1 MWASAAGCHT
11 AGHQGI
17 TLTTNWLAP
26 AKINLFL
33 HVTGRR
39 SDGYHNIQTL
49 YQFVDLC
56 DVLQFA
62 VREDNEVR
70 LSSDFDEV
78 PAEANL
84 VVRAAR
90 ALQTHSGTRAGTDIT
105 LKKVIPTGGGLGGG
119 SSDAATTLVAL
130 NEFWRLGLS
139 IKELAEIGVT
149 VSADV
154 PVFVH
159 GQASWAEGIGEKLT
173 PVAPLEPWYLIV
185 NPNVQVS
192 TAALF
197 DAPELTR
204 NISPITIRDFM
215 DGRSRNVFEPV
226 VVTRYPEVRAALEW
240 LRRSHRGYRARM
252 SGTGSCAF
260 TALESEAKARA
271 LCERLPKGMTGYV
284 VKGRNASPLYDFA
297 G

>member
-1 MWASAAGCHT
+1 M
-11 AGHQGI
+11 
-17 TLTTNWLAP
+17 TTNWLAP

-39 SDGYHNIQTL
+39 SDGYHTLQTL
-49 YQFVDLC
+49 YQFIELN
-56 DVLQFA
+56 DVLQFS
-62 VREDNEVR
+62 VREDNEIR
-70 LSSDFDEV
+70 LESDFQEV
-78 PAEANL
+78 APEQNL

-90 ALQTHSGTRAGTDIT
+90 ALQQQSGTRAGTDIK
-105 LKKVIPTGGGLGGG
+105 LIKRIPTGGGLGGG

-154 PVFVH
+154 PVFVY
-159 GQASWAEGIGEKLT
+159 GQAAWAEGIGDKLT
-173 PVAPLEPWYLIV
+173 PVAPVEPWYLVV

-204 NISPITIRDFM
+204 NTSPITIRDFM

-226 VVTRYPEVRAALEW
+226 VATRYPEVRAALEW
-240 LRRSHRGYRARM
+240 LRRNHKGSRAKM
-252 SGTGSCAF
+252 SGTGACVF
-260 TALESEAKARA
+260 TAFETETAAKKLA
-271 LCERLPKGMTGYV
+271 EKLPKNMTGHV

>member
-1 MWASAAGCHT
+1 M
-11 AGHQGI
+11 
-17 TLTTNWLAP
+17 TTNWLAP

-39 SDGYHNIQTL
+39 GDGYHTLQTL
-49 YQFVDLC
+49 YQFVELNDI
-56 DVLQFA
+56 LQFA
-62 VREDNEVR
+62 VREDNEIR
-70 LSSDFDEV
+70 LESDFKEV
-78 PAEANL
+78 PPEQNL

-90 ALQTHSGTRAGTDIT
+90 ALQQQSGTRAGTDIT
-105 LKKVIPTGGGLGGG
+105 LTKRIPTGGGLGGG

-154 PVFVH
+154 PVFVY
-159 GQASWAEGIGEKLT
+159 GQAAWAEGIGEKLT
-173 PVAPLEPWYLIV
+173 PVAPAEPWYLIV

-204 NISPITIRDFM
+204 NTSPITIRDFM

-226 VVTRYPEVRAALEW
+226 VATRYPEVRLALEW
-240 LRRSHRGYRARM
+240 LRRNHKGSRAKM
-252 SGTGSCAF
+252 SGTGACVFAAF
-260 TALESEAKARA
+260 ETETAAKELAGK
-271 LCERLPKGMTGYV
+271 LPKNMTGHV

>member
-1 MWASAAGCHT
+1 M
-11 AGHQGI
+11 
-17 TLTTNWLAP
+17 TTNWLAP

-39 SDGYHNIQTL
+39 SDGYHTLQTV

-62 VREDNEVR
+62 VREDNDVQ
-70 LSSDFDEV
+70 LKTDFDEV
-78 PAEANL
+78 PVEENL
-84 VVRAAR
+84 VFKAAR
-90 ALQTHSGTRAGTDIT
+90 ALQAQTGTRSGADIT
-105 LKKVIPTGGGLGGG
+105 LTKSIPTGGGLGGG

-154 PVFVH
+154 PVFVY

-173 PVAPLEPWYLIV
+173 PVAPTEPWYLV
-185 NPNVQVS
+185 VCPNVQIS

-197 DAPELTR
+197 NMPELTR
-204 NISPITIRDFM
+204 NMSPITIRDFM
-215 DGRSRNVFEPV
+215 DGRATNVFEPLV
-226 VVTRYPEVRAALEW
+226 MARYPQVRAALEW
-240 LRRSHRGYRARM
+240 LSLNNRGVRAKM
-252 SGTGSCAF
+252 SGTGSCVF
-260 TALESEAKARA
+260 SPCESEEQARA
-271 LCERLPKGMTGYV
+271 LNEQLPDSMTGYV
-284 VKGRNASPLYDFA
+284 VKGHNASPLYDFS

>member
-1 MWASAAGCHT
+1 M
-11 AGHQGI
+11 
-17 TLTTNWLAP
+17 TTKWLAP

-39 SDGYHNIQTL
+39 SDGYHTLQTV

-62 VREDNEVR
+62 VREDSEVHLTSEFNEIPP
-70 LSSDFDEV
+70 EH
-78 PAEANL
+78 NL
-84 VVRAAR
+84 VVKAAR
-90 ALQTHSGTRAGTDIT
+90 ALQAHSGTRAGTDIT
-105 LKKVIPTGGGLGGG
+105 LTKVIPTGGGLGGG

-154 PVFVH
+154 PVFVY
-159 GQASWAEGIGEKLT
+159 GQASWAEGIGDKLT

-185 NPNVQVS
+185 NPLCHVS
-192 TAALF
+192 TEALF
-197 DAPELTR
+197 NAPELTR
-204 NISPITIRDFM
+204 NTSPITIRDFM
-215 DGRSRNVFEPV
+215 DGRSTNVFESI
-226 VVTRYPEVRAALEW
+226 VVTRYPEVGQALEW
-240 LRRSHRGYRARM
+240 LRANYRGFRAKM
-252 SGTGSCAF
+252 SGTGSCVF
-260 TALESEAKARA
+260 TAFEKEEDAKA
-271 LCERLPKGMTGYV
+271 LCEQLPANMKGYV
-284 VKGRNASPLYDFA
+284 VKGRNASPLYDFS

>member
-1 MWASAAGCHT
+1 M
-11 AGHQGI
+11 
-17 TLTTNWLAP
+17 TTNWLAP

-39 SDGYHNIQTL
+39 SDGYHTLQTV
-49 YQFVDLC
+49 YQFIDLC

-62 VREDNEVR
+62 VREDNDVQ
-70 LSSDFDEV
+70 LKTDFDEV
-78 PAEANL
+78 PPEDNL
-84 VVRAAR
+84 VVKAAR
-90 ALQTHSGTRAGTDIT
+90 ALQASSGTRSGADIN

-154 PVFVH
+154 PVFVY
-159 GQASWAEGIGEKLT
+159 GQASWAEGIGDKLT
-173 PVAPLEPWYLIV
+173 PVAPKEPWYLVV
-185 NPNVQVS
+185 NPNVQIS

-197 DAPELTR
+197 NLPELTR
-204 NISPITIRDFM
+204 NMSPITIRDFM
-215 DGRSRNVFEPV
+215 DGRSTNVFESIV
-226 VVTRYPEVRAALEW
+226 MARYPQVRAALEW
-240 LRRSHRGYRARM
+240 LSRNNRTSRAKM
-252 SGTGSCAF
+252 SGTGSCVF
-260 TALESEAKARA
+260 SPFETEEEARK
-271 LCERLPKGMTGYV
+271 LHEQLPETMTGYV
-284 VKGRNASPLYDFA
+284 VKGHNASPLYDFS

>member
-1 MWASAAGCHT
+1 MT
-11 AGHQGI
+11 I
-17 TLTTNWLAP
+17 NWLAP

-39 SDGYHNIQTL
+39 SDGYHTLQTL

-62 VREDNEVR
+62 VREDNEIH
-70 LSSDFDEV
+70 LKSDFAEV
-78 PAEANL
+78 APEQNL
-84 VVRAAR
+84 VVKAAR
-90 ALQTHSGTRAGTDIT
+90 ALQQHSGTRAGTDIT
-105 LKKVIPTGGGLGGG
+105 LTKVIPTGGGLGGG

-139 IKELAEIGVT
+139 IKELAEIGVG

-159 GQASWAEGIGEKLT
+159 GQASWAEGIGDKLT
-173 PVAPLEPWYLIV
+173 PVAPSEPWYLIV

-204 NISPITIRDFM
+204 NISPITIRDYM
-215 DGRSRNVFEPV
+215 DERSRNVFEPV
-226 VVTRYPEVRAALEW
+226 VITRFPEVRAALDW
-240 LRRSHRGYRARM
+240 LRRNHRGYRARM
-252 SGTGSCAF
+252 SGTGACVF
-260 TALESEAKARA
+260 TAFETEAEARA
-271 LCERLPKGMTGYV
+271 LCDRLPKGMTGFV

>member
-1 MWASAAGCHT
+1 
-11 AGHQGI
+11 
-17 TLTTNWLAP
+17 LTINWLAP

-39 SDGYHNIQTL
+39 SDGYHTLQTL

-70 LSSDFDEV
+70 LTSKFNEV
-78 PAEANL
+78 PPENNL

-90 ALQTHSGTRAGTDIT
+90 ALQAHSGTRAGTDIT
-105 LKKVIPTGGGLGGG
+105 LTKVIPTGGGLGGG

-130 NEFWRLGLS
+130 NELWRLGLS
-139 IKELAEIGVT
+139 IKELAEIGVS

-159 GQASWAEGIGEKLT
+159 GQASWAEGIGDKLT
-173 PVAPLEPWYLIV
+173 PVAPTEPWYLIV

-197 DAPELTR
+197 DDPELTR
-204 NISPITIRDFM
+204 NISPITIRDYM
-215 DGRSRNVFEPV
+215 DERSRNVFEPV
-226 VVTRYPEVRAALEW
+226 VGTRYPEVRAALDW
-240 LRRSHRGYRARM
+240 LRRNHRSYRARM
-252 SGTGSCAF
+252 SGTGACVFAACVS
-260 TALESEAKARA
+260 ESEGQA
-271 LCERLPKGMTGYV
+271 LKDRLPKGMTGYV

>member
-1 MWASAAGCHT
+1 M
-11 AGHQGI
+11 
-17 TLTTNWLAP
+17 TTNWLAP

-39 SDGYHNIQTL
+39 SDGYHTLQTL
-49 YQFVDLC
+49 YQFVELNDI
-56 DVLQFA
+56 LQFS
-62 VREDNEVR
+62 VREDNEIR
-70 LSSDFDEV
+70 LESDFQEV
-78 PAEANL
+78 APEQNL

-90 ALQTHSGTRAGTDIT
+90 ALQQQSGTRAGTDIR
-105 LKKVIPTGGGLGGG
+105 LVKNIPTGGGLGGG

-154 PVFVH
+154 PVFVY
-159 GQASWAEGIGEKLT
+159 GQAAWAEGIGDKLT
-173 PVAPLEPWYLIV
+173 PVAPVEPWYLIV

-204 NISPITIRDFM
+204 NTSPITIRDFM

-226 VVTRYPEVRAALEW
+226 VVTRYPEVRVALEW
-240 LRRSHRGYRARM
+240 LRRNHKGSRAKM
-252 SGTGSCAF
+252 SGTGACVF
-260 TALESEAKARA
+260 TPFDTETAARELA
-271 LCERLPKGMTGYV
+271 EKLPRNMTGHV

>member
-1 MWASAAGCHT
+1 M
-11 AGHQGI
+11 
-17 TLTTNWLAP
+17 TTNWLAP

-39 SDGYHNIQTL
+39 SDGYHTLQTL

-56 DVLQFA
+56 DVLQFS
-62 VREDNEVR
+62 VREDNEIR
-70 LSSDFDEV
+70 LTSDFDEV
-78 PAEANL
+78 PPEQNL

-90 ALQTHSGTRAGTDIT
+90 ALQQHSGTRAGTDVT

-139 IKELAEIGVT
+139 IKELAEIGVG

-159 GQASWAEGIGEKLT
+159 GQASWAEGIGDKLT
-173 PVAPLEPWYLIV
+173 PVAPAEPWYLIV

-204 NISPITIRDFM
+204 NISPITIRDYM
-215 DGRSRNVFEPV
+215 DERSRNVFEPV
-226 VVTRYPEVRAALEW
+226 VVTRYPEVRAALDW
-240 LRRSHRGYRARM
+240 LRRNHRGYRARM
-252 SGTGSCAF
+252 SGTGSCVF
-260 TALESEAKARA
+260 TAFETEAEARA
-271 LCERLPKGMTGYV
+271 LYDRLPKGMSGFV

>member
-1 MWASAAGCHT
+1 M
-11 AGHQGI
+11 
-17 TLTTNWLAP
+17 TTNWLAP

-39 SDGYHNIQTL
+39 GDGYHSIQTL
-49 YQFVDLC
+49 YQFIELN

-62 VREDNEVR
+62 VREDNEIR
-70 LSSDFDEV
+70 LESDFQEV
-78 PAEANL
+78 PPEQNL

-90 ALQTHSGTRAGTDIT
+90 ALQQQSGTRAGTDIT
-105 LKKVIPTGGGLGGG
+105 LTKHIPTGGGLGGG

-154 PVFVH
+154 PVFVY
-159 GQASWAEGIGEKLT
+159 GQAAWAEGIGERLT
-173 PVAPLEPWYLIV
+173 PVAPAEPWYLVI

-204 NISPITIRDFM
+204 NISPITIRDYM
-215 DGRSRNVFEPV
+215 DERSRNVFEPV
-226 VVTRYPEVRAALEW
+226 VVTRYPEVRAALDW
-240 LRRSHRGYRARM
+240 LRRNHRGYRARM
-252 SGTGSCAF
+252 SGTGSCVF
-260 TALESEAKARA
+260 TAFETEAEARA
-271 LCERLPKGMTGYV
+271 LYDRLPKGMSGFV

>member
-1 MWASAAGCHT
+1 M
-11 AGHQGI
+11 
-17 TLTTNWLAP
+17 TTKWLAP

-39 SDGYHNIQTL
+39 SDGYHTLQTV
-49 YQFVDLC
+49 YQFVDMC
-56 DVLQFA
+56 DVLSFA
-62 VREDNEVR
+62 VREDSDVR
-70 LSSDFDEV
+70 LMSEFKQIPPED
-78 PAEANL
+78 NL

-90 ALQTHSGTRAGTDIT
+90 ALQAHSGTRAGTDIT
-105 LKKVIPTGGGLGGG
+105 LEKIIPTGGGLGGG

-154 PVFVH
+154 PVFVY

-185 NPNVQVS
+185 NPMVEAS
-192 TAALF
+192 TEALF
-197 DAPELTR
+197 NAPELVR
-204 NISPITIRDFM
+204 NTSPITIRDFM
-215 DGRSRNVFEPV
+215 DGRSTNVFETV
-226 VVTRYPEVRAALEW
+226 AVARHPEIGVALDW
-240 LRRSHRGYRARM
+240 LRTHYRAYRAKM
-252 SGTGSCAF
+252 SGTGSCVF
-260 TALESEAKARA
+260 TAFENEADAQA
-271 LCERLPKGMTGYV
+271 LCDQLPAELTGYV
-284 VKGRNASPLYDFA
+284 VKGRNASPLYDFS

>member
-1 MWASAAGCHT
+1 M
-11 AGHQGI
+11 
-17 TLTTNWLAP
+17 TTNWLAP

-39 SDGYHNIQTL
+39 SDGYHTLQTV
-49 YQFVDLC
+49 YQFIDLC

-62 VREDNEVR
+62 VREDNDVQ
-70 LSSDFDEV
+70 LKTDFDEV
-78 PAEANL
+78 PVEENL
-84 VVRAAR
+84 VVKAAR
-90 ALQTHSGTRAGTDIT
+90 ALQAQTGTRSGADIT
-105 LKKVIPTGGGLGGG
+105 LTKSIPTGGGLGGG

-154 PVFVH
+154 PVFVY

-173 PVAPLEPWYLIV
+173 PVAPTEPWYLV
-185 NPNVQVS
+185 VCPNVQIS

-197 DAPELTR
+197 NMPELTR
-204 NISPITIRDFM
+204 NMSPITIRDFM
-215 DGRSRNVFEPV
+215 DGRATNVFEPLV
-226 VVTRYPEVRAALEW
+226 MARYPQVRAALEW
-240 LRRSHRGYRARM
+240 LSLNNRGVRAKM
-252 SGTGSCAF
+252 SGTGSCVF
-260 TALESEAKARA
+260 SPCESEEQARA
-271 LCERLPKGMTGYV
+271 LNEQLPDSMTGYV
-284 VKGRNASPLYDFA
+284 VKGHNASPLYDFS

>member
-1 MWASAAGCHT
+1 
-11 AGHQGI
+11 
-17 TLTTNWLAP
+17 LTTNWLAP

-39 SDGYHNIQTL
+39 SDGYHTLQTV
-49 YQFVDLC
+49 YQFIDLC

-62 VREDNEVR
+62 VREDNDVQ
-70 LSSDFDEV
+70 LKTDFDEV
-78 PAEANL
+78 PVEENL
-84 VVRAAR
+84 VVKAAR
-90 ALQTHSGTRAGTDIT
+90 ALQAQTGTRSGADIT
-105 LKKVIPTGGGLGGG
+105 LTKSIPTGGGLGGG

-154 PVFVH
+154 PVFVY

-173 PVAPLEPWYLIV
+173 PVAPTEPWYLV
-185 NPNVQVS
+185 VCPNVQIS

-197 DAPELTR
+197 NMPELTR
-204 NISPITIRDFM
+204 NMSPITIRDFM
-215 DGRSRNVFEPV
+215 DGRATNVFEPLV
-226 VVTRYPEVRAALEW
+226 MARYPQVRAALEW
-240 LRRSHRGYRARM
+240 LSLNNRGVRAKM
-252 SGTGSCAF
+252 SGTGSCVF
-260 TALESEAKARA
+260 SPCETEEQART
-271 LCERLPKGMTGYV
+271 LNEQLPDSMTGYV
-284 VKGRNASPLYDFA
+284 VKGHNASPLYDFS

>member
-1 MWASAAGCHT
+1 MT
-11 AGHQGI
+11 I
-17 TLTTNWLAP
+17 NWLAP

-39 SDGYHNIQTL
+39 SDGYHSLQTL

-70 LSSDFDEV
+70 LTSDFDEV
-78 PAEANL
+78 APEQNL

-90 ALQTHSGTRAGTDIT
+90 ALQAHSGTRAGSDIT

-173 PVAPLEPWYLIV
+173 PVAPSEPWYLIV

-204 NISPITIRDFM
+204 NTSPITIRDFM

-226 VVTRYPEVRAALEW
+226 VVTRYPEVRAALDW
-240 LRRSHRGYRARM
+240 LRRNHRGYRARM
-252 SGTGSCAF
+252 SGTGSCVF
-260 TALESEAKARA
+260 TACKTETETRELA
-271 LCERLPKGMTGYV
+271 ERLPKGMTGHV

>member
-1 MWASAAGCHT
+1 M
-11 AGHQGI
+11 
-17 TLTTNWLAP
+17 TTTWLAP

-39 SDGYHNIQTL
+39 SDGYHTLQTL

-62 VREDNEVR
+62 VREDNEIR
-70 LSSDFDEV
+70 LTSDFDEV
-78 PAEANL
+78 APEQNL
-84 VVRAAR
+84 VVKAAR
-90 ALQTHSGTRAGTDIT
+90 ALQSHSGTRAGTDIT
-105 LKKVIPTGGGLGGG
+105 LTKVIPTGGGLGGG

-139 IKELAEIGVT
+139 IKELAEIGVG

-159 GQASWAEGIGEKLT
+159 GQASWAEGIGDKLT
-173 PVAPLEPWYLIV
+173 PVAPAEPWYLIV

-204 NISPITIRDFM
+204 NISPITIRDYM
-215 DGRSRNVFEPV
+215 DERSRNVFEPV
-226 VVTRYPEVRAALEW
+226 VMTRYPEVRAALEW
-240 LRRSHRGYRARM
+240 LRRNHRGYRARM
-252 SGTGSCAF
+252 SGTGSCVF
-260 TALESEAKARA
+260 TAFGTEAEARELA
-271 LCERLPKGMTGYV
+271 DRLPKGMSGFV

>member
-1 MWASAAGCHT
+1 M
-11 AGHQGI
+11 
-17 TLTTNWLAP
+17 TTKWLAP

-39 SDGYHNIQTL
+39 SDGYHTLQTV
-49 YQFVDLC
+49 YQFVDMC
-56 DVLQFA
+56 DVLRFA
-62 VREDNEVR
+62 VREDSDVR
-70 LSSDFDEV
+70 LMSEFTQV
-78 PAEANL
+78 PPEDNL

-90 ALQTHSGTRAGTDIT
+90 ALQAHSGTRAGTDIT
-105 LKKVIPTGGGLGGG
+105 LEKIIPTGGGLGGG

-154 PVFVH
+154 PVFVY
-159 GQASWAEGIGEKLT
+159 GQSSWAEGIGEKLT

-185 NPNVQVS
+185 NPNVEAS

-197 DAPELTR
+197 NAPELVR
-204 NISPITIRDFM
+204 NTSPITIRDFM
-215 DGRSRNVFEPV
+215 DGRSTNVFEPV
-226 VVTRYPEVRAALEW
+226 AVARLPEIGAALDW
-240 LRRSHRGYRARM
+240 LRSHYRAYRAKM
-252 SGTGSCAF
+252 SGTGSCVF
-260 TALESEAKARA
+260 TAFETEAEAQA
-271 LCERLPKGMTGYV
+271 LCDRLPAELTGYV
-284 VKGRNASPLYDFA
+284 VKGRNASPLYDFS

>member
-1 MWASAAGCHT
+1 M
-11 AGHQGI
+11 
-17 TLTTNWLAP
+17 TTNWLAP

-39 SDGYHNIQTL
+39 SDGYHTLQTV
-49 YQFVDLC
+49 YQFVELN
-56 DVLQFA
+56 DVLQFS
-62 VREDNEVR
+62 VREDNEIH
-70 LSSDFDEV
+70 LKSDFQEV
-78 PAEANL
+78 PAEQNL

-90 ALQTHSGTRAGTDIT
+90 ALQQHSGTRAGTDIT
-105 LKKVIPTGGGLGGG
+105 LEKRIPTGGGLGGG

-154 PVFVH
+154 PVFVY
-159 GQASWAEGIGEKLT
+159 GQSSWAEGIGEKLT
-173 PVAPLEPWYLIV
+173 PVAPIEPWYLIV

-192 TAALF
+192 TQALF
-197 DAPELTR
+197 NAPELTR
-204 NISPITIRDFM
+204 NTSPITIRDFM

-226 VVTRYPEVRAALEW
+226 VVARYPEVRAALDW
-240 LRRSHRGYRARM
+240 LRRNNRSSPAKM
-252 SGTGSCAF
+252 SGTGSCVF
-260 TALESEAKARA
+260 TAFASQDQAMELAD
-271 LCERLPKGMTGYV
+271 RLPSNMKGYV
-284 VKGRNASPLYDFA
+284 VKGRNASPLYDFS

>member
-1 MWASAAGCHT
+1 M
-11 AGHQGI
+11 
-17 TLTTNWLAP
+17 TTNWLAP

-39 SDGYHNIQTL
+39 SDGYHTLQTV
-49 YQFVDLC
+49 YQFIDLC

-62 VREDNEVR
+62 VREDNDVQ
-70 LSSDFDEV
+70 LKTDFDEV
-78 PAEANL
+78 PVEENL
-84 VVRAAR
+84 VVKAAR
-90 ALQTHSGTRAGTDIT
+90 ALQAQTGTRSGADIT
-105 LKKVIPTGGGLGGG
+105 LTKSIPTGGGLGGG

-154 PVFVH
+154 PVFVY

-173 PVAPLEPWYLIV
+173 PVAPTEPWYLV
-185 NPNVQVS
+185 VCPNVQIS

-197 DAPELTR
+197 NMPELTR
-204 NISPITIRDFM
+204 NMSPITIRDFM
-215 DGRSRNVFEPV
+215 DGRATNVFEPLV
-226 VVTRYPEVRAALEW
+226 MARYPQVRAALEW
-240 LRRSHRGYRARM
+240 LSLNNRGVRAKM
-252 SGTGSCAF
+252 SGTGSCVF
-260 TALESEAKARA
+260 SPCETEEQART
-271 LCERLPKGMTGYV
+271 LNEQLPDSMTGYV
-284 VKGRNASPLYDFA
+284 VKGHNASPLYDFS

>member
-1 MWASAAGCHT
+1 
-11 AGHQGI
+11 
-17 TLTTNWLAP
+17 LTTNWLAP

-39 SDGYHNIQTL
+39 SDGYHTLQTV

-62 VREDNEVR
+62 VREDNDVQ
-70 LSSDFDEV
+70 LKTDFDEV
-78 PAEANL
+78 PVEDNL
-84 VVRAAR
+84 VVKAAR
-90 ALQTHSGTRAGTDIT
+90 ALQAQTGTRSGADIT
-105 LKKVIPTGGGLGGG
+105 LTKSIPTGGGLGGG

-139 IKELAEIGVT
+139 IKELAESGVT

-154 PVFVH
+154 PVFVY

-173 PVAPLEPWYLIV
+173 PVAPTEPWYLV
-185 NPNVQVS
+185 VCPNVQIS

-197 DAPELTR
+197 NMPELTR
-204 NISPITIRDFM
+204 NMSPITIRDFM
-215 DGRSRNVFEPV
+215 DGRATNVFEPLV
-226 VVTRYPEVRAALEW
+226 MARYPQVRAALEW
-240 LRRSHRGYRARM
+240 LSLNNRGVRAKM
-252 SGTGSCAF
+252 SGTGSCVF
-260 TALESEAKARA
+260 SPCETEEQARA
-271 LCERLPKGMTGYV
+271 LNEQLPDSMTGYV
-284 VKGRNASPLYDFA
+284 VKGHNASPLYDFS